1 MKGSESMFNKI
12 LRQRKNKLEEQIN
25 LIENSIEN
33 QSKQLEGINSQI
45 ESKLQKLNKIQDNLS
60 ALETKLKEYQEE
72 IGIAE
77 GIITMQDLNMP
88 YEPRFMLLDSIA
100 FKKDN
105 VQQSIAKLLGD
116 NLAIITT
123 RVYRID
129 GSESKGRQFQ
139 KTFCE
144 NLLIGFNTYY
154 NSKKKAATPSNITKT
169 EELIRNKFQTINKKS
184 SLMGVSI
191 NQKYLDLCIE
201 LLYLEL
207 DEKIAKAKEKER
219 IKEERRKLREQEK
232 LLAEAEKAKLELQKQ
247 RRMYEQ
253 SLAKAL
259 NEKERQEFEAKLKEI
274 DKREADVDYRI
285 QNSKAGYLY
294 IAATKAMPDCCK
306 LGVTRRLNP
315 LVRLSELSSASV
327 PFPFKCYGL
336 VFSDNAF
343 DLETKIHEYFDN
355 KRVNKEN
362 KHKEFF
368 YITPQEAIKALK
380 EEFGCDVHFVNEEE
394 SEDEDETD

>member
-60 ALETKLKEYQEE
+60 TLETKLKEYQEE

-88 YEPRFMLLDSIA
+88 YEPRFRLLDNIA

-154 NSKKKAATPSNITKT
+154 NNKKKAATSSNIAKT
-169 EELIRNKFQTINKKS
+169 EELIKNKFQAINKKS

-259 NEKERQEFEAKLKEI
+259 NEQERQEFEAKLKEI
-274 DKREADVDYRI
+274 DKREADVDYRL
-285 QNSKAGYLY
+285 QNSRAGYLY

-336 VFSDNAF
+336 VFSDDAF
-343 DLETKIHEYFDN
+343 ELETRIHEYFDS
-355 KRVNKEN
+355 KRVNQEN

-368 YITPQEAIKALK
+368 YITPQEAIKVLK
-380 EEFGCDVHFVNEEE
+380 EEFGCNVHFVNEDE
-394 SEDEDETD
+394 SEDEE